1 MPFASIIVQNVRRQK
16 DVDAIYKRA
25 YNHLKASL
33 ENQKTQTESVQ
44 LLNKIKNKWIV
55 NELNQTSTNSGTSK
69 LIQKGFNFIED
80 STENKQN
87 TPQIKATFYLSEF
100 QIIENSTLQDYFEV
114 LPNLQTPNL
123 TVTSE

>member
-1 MPFASIIVQNVRRQK
+1 MRRK
-16 DVDAIYKRA
+16 
-25 YNHLKASL
+25 
-33 ENQKTQTESVQ
+33 E
-44 LLNKIKNKWIV
+44 
-55 NELNQTSTNSGTSK
+55 

-80 STENKQN
+80 STENLQN
-87 TPQIKATFYLSEF
+87 NTKEKATFYLSEF